1 MGTEIGKQV
10 GLAIQA
16 VLGMEADCVRLF
28 RDLDKALNELR
39 PISGNTITAGNSASI
54 NATQLFLPKLLFRRY
69 ARPGAE
75 HRVLGVSVWLHNHP
89 GIPLDEP
96 IFIVGNAQYT
106 PETTDSNEES
116 WRSWDPLAAFGDW
129 NSERTFGQALTVAP
143 KRSTIEKIVV
153 AAEPLYSIN
162 SLEAALKVIDMIGRP

>member
-1 MGTEIGKQV
+1 MGTEIGKQA

-39 PISGNTITAGNSASI
+39 AISGNTVTAGNSTSI
-54 NATQLFLPKLLFRRY
+54 NAAQLYLPKLLFRRY

-75 HRVLGVSVWLHNHP
+75 HLALGVSIWLHNYP
-89 GIPLDEP
+89 DRPIDEP
-96 IFIVGNAQYT
+96 IFIVGNVQYA
-106 PETTDSNEES
+106 PDAPDNSEDN
-116 WRSWDPLAAFGDW
+116 WRSWDPLAAFWDW
-129 NSERTFGQALTVAP
+129 NSERVFGQALAITP
-143 KRSTIEKIVV
+143 KRSTIIKIVV

-162 SLEAALKVIDMIGRP
+162 SLEAALRVIDLVGRP